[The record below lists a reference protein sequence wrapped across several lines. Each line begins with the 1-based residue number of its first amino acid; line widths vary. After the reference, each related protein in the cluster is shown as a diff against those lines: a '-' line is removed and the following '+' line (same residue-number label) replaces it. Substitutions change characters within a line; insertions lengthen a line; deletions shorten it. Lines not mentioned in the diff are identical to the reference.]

1 MSQSTTAA
9 AEPADVATGTGEGR
23 RPVTVRVSDLRVTI
37 PTAASLVRPTDG
49 VSIDVRKG
57 EILGIVGESGS
68 GKTVTC
74 RAMLGLLP
82 TAKTTATGSVSYPG
96 RGVDDVLGLSP
107 KQLRKHWGSFASMIP
122 QNPMTSLNPVHRI
135 GDQIQ
140 EAVAAR
146 SRLPKREQR
155 DRVVELM
162 RQVGIPAPERRLRA
176 YPHEFSGG
184 MLQRTLIAIALA
196 GDPEFLVADEPT
208 TALDVIIQDQIL
220 ATLLELQRSRGMSL
234 VLVSHD
240 LGVIAQTCD
249 RVGVMYAGQL
259 VELAETRQLLAA
271 PQHPYTSALLQSM
284 PSAVPPDQELA
295 SITGAPPRLVGMSE
309 VGCRFAPRCEF
320 AEEACSQWPTELLAV
335 GSKQAREVR
344 CRRHAELVLTGESS
358 MQ

>member
-1 MSQSTTAA
+1 MTARPEPARGA
-9 AEPADVATGTGEGR
+9 AEAAGDD
-23 RPVTVRVSDLRVTI
+23 RPVTVRVRDLRITI
-37 PTAASLVRPTDG
+37 PTGTNVVRPTDG
-49 VSIDVRKG
+49 VSIDVRQG

-82 TAKTTATGSVSYPG
+82 TTKTVATGTVSYPR
-96 RGVDDVLGLSP
+96 RGVDDVLGLSS
-107 KQLRKHWGSFASMIP
+107 KQLRRHWGAFASMIP

-135 GDQIQ
+135 GDQIG
-140 EAVAAR
+140 EAVAAH
-146 SRLPKREQR
+146 SRLSKRARR
-155 DRVVELM
+155 DRVVGLM

-220 ATLLELQRSRGMSL
+220 ETLLELQRSRGMSL

-259 VELAETRQLLAA
+259 VELAPTQQLLEA
-271 PQHPYTSALLQSM
+271 PQHPYTSALLRSM
-284 PSAVPPDQELA
+284 PGAVPPDEELA
-295 SITGAPPRLVGMSE
+295 SISGSPPRLVGMSD

-320 AEEACSQWPTELLAV
+320 AEKDCSEWRTSLLGV
-335 GSKQAREVR
+335 DREGAREVR
-344 CRRHAELVLTGESS
+344 CRRHAELELTGEASLR
-358 MQ
+358 